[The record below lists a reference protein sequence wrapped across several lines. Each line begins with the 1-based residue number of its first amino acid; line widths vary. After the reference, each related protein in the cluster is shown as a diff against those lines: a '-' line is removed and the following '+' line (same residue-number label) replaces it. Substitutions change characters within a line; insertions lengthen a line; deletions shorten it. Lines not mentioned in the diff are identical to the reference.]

1 MITEDQL
8 AVTLATYD
16 RDSDIVTTERYHECG
31 IDPLMPR
38 LMRAALN
45 QMSDGPAMV
54 SRYAIW
60 AETFVFSINS
70 DEMTATD
77 SVGDTLVFVHSDAR
91 SMVEAS
97 SWGQLKALYR

>member
-16 RDSDIVTTERYHECG
+16 RDSDIVTTERHHECG

-60 AETFVFSINS
+60 AETVRDNIIAALNVDDQGERRRLLIRSANS
-70 DEMTATD
+70 LSAFAEVQSLFDPD
-77 SVGDTLVFVHSDAR
+77 SL
-91 SMVEAS
+91 
-97 SWGQLKALYR
+97 